1 MHSQRSCDHAGPCA
15 ENGTAWL
22 PPREAVYHQERA
34 MANVDLVTHPVA
46 VALAFEVEA
55 VEDIAAGHAN
65 RVVLAQDEI
74 DAAV

>member
-1 MHSQRSCDHAGPCA
+1 
-15 ENGTAWL
+15 
-22 PPREAVYHQERA
+22 